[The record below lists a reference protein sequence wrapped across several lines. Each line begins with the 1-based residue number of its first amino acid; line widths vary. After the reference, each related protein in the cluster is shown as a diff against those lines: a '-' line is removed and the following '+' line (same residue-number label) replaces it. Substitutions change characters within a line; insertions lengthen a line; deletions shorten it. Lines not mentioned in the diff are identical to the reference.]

1 MVMQAAK
8 VDPELEQRFDEL
20 AAAWIRE
27 RGGASIRVHDH
38 PAYAEILAM
47 GEPAI
52 PLILR
57 HLRDGAWHWHSLL
70 SELSGEN
77 PVPLGEF
84 DREHIREFWLKW
96 GEERGMVAMEV
107 EAMGA
112 VPEVSPEI
120 EQRFLELVEQWRNET
135 RGDGVGTR
143 TLKHP
148 SYLEIL
154 EMGPPAVPL
163 ILRDLAAGG
172 GFWIGA
178 LAKLTGE
185 DPVPA
190 AERGRNAKMREAWL
204 AWGRAHGLIE

>member
-8 VDPELEQRFDEL
+8 ADPELEQRFDEL
-20 AAAWIRE
+20 AAQWMRE
-27 RGGASIRVHDH
+27 RGGASVRVHDH

-57 HLRDGAWHWHSLL
+57 HLRDRGWHWYRLL
-70 SELSGEN
+70 RELSGEN
-77 PVPLGEF
+77 PVPPGES
-84 DREHIREFWLKW
+84 DRRRVVELWLEW
-96 GEERGMVAMEV
+96 GEERGIVTRES
-107 EAMGA
+107 EAVGA
-112 VPEVSPEI
+112 VAEAGPEI
-120 EQRFLELVEQWRNET
+120 ERRFLDLVERWRSET

-143 TLKHP
+143 MLTHP
-148 SYLEIL
+148 SYLEIV
-154 EMGPPAVPL
+154 EMGPAVVPL

-178 LAKLTGE
+178 LTKLTGE